1 MDYTLEHGLY
11 FKVIDDNGKIIL
23 FGKMDEES
31 FLSTESTVEFISED
45 DYNTLRESANNKPVE
60 TE

>member
-31 FLSTESTVEFISED
+31 FLSTESTVEFISEE
-45 DYNTLRESANNKPVE
+45 DYNALKELAENKN
-60 TE
+60 